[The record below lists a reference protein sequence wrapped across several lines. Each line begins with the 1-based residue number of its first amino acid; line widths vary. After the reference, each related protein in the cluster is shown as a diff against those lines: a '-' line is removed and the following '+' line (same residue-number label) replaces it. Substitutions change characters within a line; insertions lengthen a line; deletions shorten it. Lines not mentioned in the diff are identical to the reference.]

1 MSTGAPISELAQAVE
16 AIIFASDE
24 PATLELLATT
34 IASVQGEAM
43 VSFDRIHDAV
53 SELNEAYHQMG
64 HAFKIDVFQTG
75 FRLITVAEVA
85 PMLSEAFRRHRTIR
99 LSQPLLETLAI
110 IAYKQPVTRSEV
122 EFVRGVDA
130 DHALRRLMELRL
142 IEMIGRAESLGRPLL
157 FGTTAKFLDV
167 FGIRSLDDLP
177 TLREI
182 ESILS
187 DPSFKRE
194 RIALL
199 EKHQLPEYSPAE
211 IEEMSGQPVALAD
224 NNASDGEGDE
234 A

>member
-1 MSTGAPISELAQAVE
+1 MSNGARLSELAQAVE

-43 VSFDRIHDAV
+43 VSFDRIHDAI
-53 SELNEAYHQMG
+53 SELNEAYHQTG
-64 HAFKIDVFQTG
+64 HAFKIDAFQSG

-85 PMLSEAFRRHRTIR
+85 PMLSEAFRRHRTVR

-142 IEMIGRAESLGRPLL
+142 IEMMGRAESLGRPLL

-187 DPSFKRE
+187 DPSFKRD
-194 RIALL
+194 RLALL
-199 EKHQLPEYSPAE
+199 EKHQLAEYTPAE
-211 IEEMSGQPVALAD
+211 IEEMSGQQVSLPE

>member
-1 MSTGAPISELAQAVE
+1 MSIGAPISELAQAVE

-53 SELNEAYHQMG
+53 SELNEAYHQRG

-194 RIALL
+194 RLALL